1 MDIFTRNL
9 EELSFLTMKDRLVSH
24 LKKNY
29 KENIHYIKGSRY
41 VFKKPLFVNN
51 TSTKIIETNEADD
64 GLCDGGLKFEY
75 GGGADY

>member
-1 MDIFTRNL
+1 MVIFSIDMYHEVL
-9 EELSFLTMKDRLVSH
+9 P
-24 LKKNY
+24 
-29 KENIHYIKGSRY
+29 IIKGSRY

-64 GLCDGGLKFEY
+64 DLCDGGLGFEFKY